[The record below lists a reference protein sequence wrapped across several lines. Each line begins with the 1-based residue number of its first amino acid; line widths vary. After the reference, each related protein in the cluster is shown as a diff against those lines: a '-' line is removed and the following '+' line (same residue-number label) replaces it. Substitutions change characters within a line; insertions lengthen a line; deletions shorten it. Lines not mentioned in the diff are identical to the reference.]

1 MRILIEFDSCWQTS
15 FLGDDIK
22 KPVAKVSSKTNKP
35 SSDGYMQKFVAT
47 SGTRGETP
55 APISLSTILGILSRL
70 IGDQRKLFQSR
81 QSDNYYFTDLEDKIT
96 WNLSEPKT
104 VNELM
109 YLTNKSDDRCGQSS
123 FLGVLE
129 DDNLWFF
136 AKDSS
141 LLWSV
146 LFLTKEQLIEF
157 ILSKSIN
164 LITTNN
170 CLPKNLIERVNKI
183 SDSKSE
189 EGGVLKTREKLI
201 SEKQGE
207 IEKRKKSLA
216 DYHEKIKSNPPKT
229 SAQEL
234 KVKSQLIKLN
244 NELNDAKLSLDS
256 FLKDTESLVFNTQLL
271 AAIKYLSSKYPDNK
285 KIGEEYCKNGVIYPM
300 SLYSAALY
308 LQAEYLLAAGYQMPF
323 LKNSKGDIQIQ
334 GFSKR
339 GFNGVRDWFNAM
351 TGKRKKE
358 VGTPC
363 MIEKHSGKLEIEL
376 SLDSKNDKGSI
387 RKDVSRAEEL
397 AELIENAGVSSFY
410 LGKKGLAYVTKIRV

>member
-15 FLGDDIK
+15 FLGDDVK
-22 KPVAKVSSKTNKP
+22 KPVGKVASKVNKP

-55 APISLSTILGILSRL
+55 APLSLSTILGVLSRL
-70 IGDQRKLFQSR
+70 IGDQRKLYQSR
-81 QSDNYYFTDLEDKIT
+81 QQANYYFADLEDKIT
-96 WNLSEPKT
+96 WNLSEPKV

-129 DDNLWFF
+129 DDNPWFF
-136 AKDSS
+136 GKDSY

-146 LFLTKEQLIEF
+146 LFLTQEQLVEF
-157 ILSKSIN
+157 ILSKNIN
-164 LITTNN
+164 LISAGN
-170 CLPKNLIERVNKI
+170 CLPKDLIERINKI

-189 EGGVLKTREKLI
+189 EGEVLKTRDKLI
-201 SEKQGE
+201 SEIGSV
-207 IEKRKKSLA
+207 IEKKANSLKG
-216 DYHEKIKSNPPKT
+216 YHEKIKKTPPKT
-229 SAQEL
+229 SAQES
-234 KVKSQLIKLN
+234 KIKSQLTKLEG
-244 NELNDAKLSLDS
+244 ELSDAKLSL
-256 FLKDTESLVFNTQLL
+256 ESLLEDSDVLIFDSKLTK
-271 AAIKYLSSKYPDNK
+271 ITEFLSSKYPDVK
-285 KIGEEYCKNGVIYPM
+285 KAGEEYCKSGVVYPM

-308 LQAEYLLAAGYQMPF
+308 LQAERLLEAGYDVSY
-323 LKNSKGDIQIQ
+323 LKNLKSEIQIQ

-339 GFNGVRDWFNAM
+339 GFNGIRDWLNAM

-363 MIEKHSGKLEIEL
+363 MVDKHSGKLEIEL
-376 SLDSKNDKGSI
+376 LLDSKNDKGSI
-387 RKDVSRAEEL
+387 KKNMSRAEEL

>member
-15 FLGDDIK
+15 FLGDDVK
-22 KPVAKVSSKTNKP
+22 KPVVKVSSKMNKP

-55 APISLSTILGILSRL
+55 APLSLSTILGVLSRL
-70 IGDQRKLFQSR
+70 IGDQRKLYQSR
-81 QSDNYYFTDLEDKIT
+81 QQDNFYFADLEDKIT
-96 WNLSEPKT
+96 WNLSESKM

-129 DDNLWFF
+129 DDNPWFF
-136 AKDSS
+136 AKDSY
-141 LLWSV
+141 LLWSI
-146 LFLTKEQLIEF
+146 LFLTQDQLLEF
-157 ILSKSIN
+157 ILSKNIN
-164 LITTNN
+164 FFSHEN
-170 CLPKNLIERVNKI
+170 CLPKDLIERINKI

-189 EGGVLKTREKLI
+189 EGEVLKTRDKLI
-201 SEKQGE
+201 SEKQNV
-207 IEKRKKSLA
+207 IEKRKKSLT
-216 DYHEKIKSNPPKT
+216 DYHDKTKKSPPKT
-229 SAQEL
+229 TAQ
-234 KVKSQLIKLN
+234 KSKAKSQLIKLEA
-244 NELNDAKLSLDS
+244 ELKDAKLSLESFIKDNEALMFDS
-256 FLKDTESLVFNTQLL
+256 KLMKVIEF
-271 AAIKYLSSKYPDNK
+271 LSSKYPDVK
-285 KIGEEYCKNGVIYPM
+285 KAGEEYCKNGVVYPM

-308 LQAEYLLAAGYQMPF
+308 LQAERLLAAGYDVSY
-323 LKNSKGDIQIQ
+323 LKNSKSEIQIQ

-339 GFNGVRDWFNAM
+339 GFNGVRDWLNTM

-363 MIEKHSGKLEIEL
+363 MVNKHSGKLEIEL
-376 SLDSKNDKGSI
+376 SLDSKSDRGSI
-387 RKDVSRAEEL
+387 KKEMSRADEL

>member
-15 FLGDDIK
+15 FLADDVK
-22 KPVAKVSSKTNKP
+22 KPVGKVSSKINKP
-35 SSDGYMQKFVAT
+35 SSNGYMQKFVAT

-55 APISLSTILGILSRL
+55 APLSLSTILGVLSRL
-70 IGDQRKLFQSR
+70 IGDQRKLYQSR
-81 QSDNYYFTDLEDKIT
+81 QQDNYYFADLEDKIT
-96 WNLSEPKT
+96 WNLSEPKM

-129 DDNLWFF
+129 DDNPWFF
-136 AKDSS
+136 SKDSY

-146 LFLTKEQLIEF
+146 LFLTQEQLVEF
-157 ILSKSIN
+157 ILSKNIN
-164 LITTNN
+164 LISAEN
-170 CLPKNLIERVNKI
+170 CLPKDLIERINKI

-189 EGGVLKTREKLI
+189 EGEVLKTRDKLTSDI
-201 SEKQGE
+201 ESV
-207 IEKRKKSLA
+207 IEKKASSLKG
-216 DYHEKIKSNPPKT
+216 YHEKITKTPPKT
-229 SAQEL
+229 STQES
-234 KVKSQLIKLN
+234 KVKSQLTKLES
-244 NELNDAKLSLDS
+244 ELNDAKLSL
-256 FLKDTESLVFNTQLL
+256 ESLLEDNEALIFDSKLTKVTEF
-271 AAIKYLSSKYPDNK
+271 LSSKYPDVK
-285 KIGEEYCKNGVIYPM
+285 KAGEEYCKSGVVYPM

-308 LQAEYLLAAGYQMPF
+308 LQAERLLSAGYEVSY
-323 LKNSKGDIQIQ
+323 LKNSKSEIQIQ

-339 GFNGVRDWFNAM
+339 GFNGVRDWLNAM

-363 MIEKHSGKLEIEL
+363 MVEKHSGKLEIEL
-376 SLDSKNDKGSI
+376 SLDSKNDRGSI
-387 RKDVSRAEEL
+387 KKDISRADEL